1 MKISVDWLK
10 DYVDLKGIT
19 AKQIADKLTQ
29 VTCEVEEVVSVGQGL
44 ESVVVGMILALKSL

>member
-19 AKQIADKLTQ
+19 TQQIADKLTQ
-29 VTCEVEEVVSVGQGL
+29 ITCEVEEITPVGQGL
-44 ESVVVGMILALKSL
+44 ESVVVSPKRVSGT